1 MRAARPPSPA
11 GRDRVALVLLLLGRP
26 RKAPQERLEAV
37 PVPVQN
43 D

>member
-1 MRAARPPSPA
+1 
-11 GRDRVALVLLLLGRP
+11 VALVLLLVGRP